1 MGEIRT
7 KDLKNTVINKRTL
20 LICMSIINKTGA
32 HNAALF
38 FDN

>member
-7 KDLKNTVINKRTL
+7 KDLKLAVINKRTL
-20 LICMSIINKTGA
+20 LICVRTINKTGA
-32 HNAALF
+32 HNATLF